1 MDFNKAKQMVEEFF
15 NGQYEVKKFLG
26 EGSFA
31 EVYLVKHNF
40 LDDFRAMKIIKQPL
54 SSTSDNKA
62 IFKEVILATQLRHEN
77 IISIYDAGVISA
89 EDNKNKAFFVMEYV
103 PGGDLEQYLNSFI
116 DSNISMSVYRVLDLM
131 KQILEGLNVL
141 HSSNP
146 PIIHRDLKLN
156 NILLSYNSCGEIVIK
171 ISDFGF
177 AKSVTTNISD
187 VDVVGTR
194 PYMAP
199 ECFKKVASTKTDIY
213 AIGVIFYQL
222 LTNNFPYAIDE
233 FSLNEMIEAKP
244 WSSPLKAPSEFNEK
258 ISKRVDEIVAKC
270 LDRNPQNRYD
280 NASELLE
287 DIDLVIEDYSS
298 EEINI
303 VKNDYVDEFSQYI
316 INDRIKDAFE
326 LAKQENML
334 NQAIEILE
342 NEILMDYDIRQ
353 YYGETLRMW
362 KSRRPDVKLIS
373 KAFFINLRGDN
384 YKLSINLL
392 KEALAYNP
400 SIKGKYSHFID
411 LWKIFMDLNRNSN
424 LIKSVIE
431 LENLMDSN
439 EKVHKMYSN
448 VIATLKTFSI
458 EEILNESI
466 RLAGLNNLDDA
477 SKLMEFV
484 VVCDSKIKSQ
494 YSYKLSMWKQ
504 NINLHI
510 NTINKVT
517 YDGVDYAIDLG
528 TTDSVLSYY
537 NNGKPIIIKNY
548 DTGDDFT
555 PSAVFIDGNNHVH
568 VGQSAKDAIINNSHD
583 AISEF
588 KNNMGFSIPFKFQSS
603 SRVLMPEELSAEVL
617 KNLRTSIFNQC
628 GVNMEDAVICCP
640 ANSNPIK
647 TKAIN
652 DAAELA
658 GFKSHNLILEPI
670 AVAMAYDLK
679 AKHKDK
685 GNWMIYD
692 LGGGTFNVSIIK
704 DNGEEIEKLA
714 TDGLDNL
721 GGNIFD
727 WKIVDEIFAPKI
739 IRDLSLNDFNRSNSK
754 YSDQFSELKYASEI
768 AKKELSVST
777 KSDISINNLFENY
790 DFICRLTRDN
800 FKEIIKPYIKITLDL
815 CRNLLKEN
823 NFSDDDIDKI
833 ILVGGSCLSPIVQDL
848 INEEF
853 DIPLEYSIDPLTVV
867 AKGAAIY
874 AGSLKKSPPKK
885 APDEFSLVIANGENS
900 ISGRIFALDDKF
912 SFLGYSIEFT
922 SPKTG
927 EILSRTFLDI
937 DGLFNISSSE
947 KDFVINVYDGDD
959 VVKINEKSPNQIIRG
974 KMHIPFLNNDFNHDL
989 KHESYKKLSKKYFDL
1004 LKEIDNLNDFKDEGV
1019 LRYLERLFDMAQS
1032 DIEPINQIELYL
1044 DYIQRILKESIENSE
1059 FNYLLENVENKMNFV
1074 KETDLF
1080 EVSDIDE
1087 EIIENKDISALRSIH
1102 AQLIEKYVLL
1112 NRDDVIKACFFN
1124 LIYEGIYTVSIDGL
1138 SEKAIGAIEDKDYDL
1153 LFKIVNKLYE
1163 LDERIK

>member
-1 MDFNKAKQMVEEFF
+1 MVEEFF

-54 SSTSDNKA
+54 SSTSDNKE
-62 IFKEVILATQLRHEN
+62 IFQEVILATQLRHEN
-77 IISIYDAGVISA
+77 IISIYDAGVISTK
-89 EDNKNKAFFVMEYV
+89 DNKNKAFFVMEYV

-116 DSNISMSVYRVLDLM
+116 DSNISMSLYRVLDLM

-146 PIIHRDLKLN
+146 PIVHRDLKLN
-156 NILLSYNSCGEIVIK
+156 NILLSYNACGEIVIK

-213 AIGVIFYQL
+213 AVGVIFYQL

-233 FSLNEMIEAKP
+233 FSLNEMIESKP
-244 WSSPLKAPSEFNEK
+244 WLNPLKAPSEFNEK
-258 ISKRVDEIVAKC
+258 ISKRLDEIVAKC
-270 LDRNPQNRYD
+270 LDMNPQNRYA
-280 NASELLE
+280 NASELLT
-287 DIDLVIEDYSS
+287 DIDLVMDEYSS
-298 EEINI
+298 DEIKL
-303 VKNDYVDEFSQYI
+303 VKNDYIDEFSQYI
-316 INDRIKDAFE
+316 INDRIREAFE

-334 NQAIEILE
+334 NRAIEILE

-373 KAFFINLRGDN
+373 KAFSINLRGDN

-439 EKVHKMYSN
+439 EKVCKMYSN

-458 EEILNESI
+458 EEVFNESI

-517 YDGVDYAIDLG
+517 CDSVDYAIDLG

-555 PSAVFIDGNNHVH
+555 PSAVFIDENNQVH

-588 KNNMGFSIPFKFQSS
+588 KNNMGFSIPFKFQNS

-617 KNLRTSIFNQC
+617 KNLRTSIFKQC

-692 LGGGTFNVSIIK
+692 LGGGTFNASIIK

-721 GGNIFD
+721 GGDVFD
-727 WKIVDEIFAPKI
+727 WKIVDELFAPKI
-739 IRDLSLNDFNRSNSK
+739 IRDLSLMDFNRSNSK
-754 YSDQFSELKYASEI
+754 YSDEFSKLKYASEM
-768 AKKELSVST
+768 AKKELSVSS
-777 KSDISINNLFENY
+777 KSDISINNLFDNY
-790 DFICRLTRDN
+790 DFIYRLTADN
-800 FKEIIKPYIKITLDL
+800 FKEIIEPYIKITLDL

-848 INEEF
+848 IKDEF

-874 AGSLKKSPPKK
+874 AGSLKKSPSIK
-885 APDEFSLVIANGENS
+885 APDEFSLVIANGGNS

-912 SFLGYSIEFT
+912 SFLGYFIELI

-927 EILSRTFLDI
+927 KILSKEFLDI
-937 DGLFNISSSE
+937 DGSFNISLSE
-947 KDFVINVYDGDD
+947 RNYVINVYDGKNI
-959 VVKINEKSPNQIIRG
+959 VKINNKSPNQIICG
-974 KMHIPFLNNDFNHDL
+974 KMHIPFLNNDFNYDL
-989 KHESYKKLSKKYFDL
+989 KYENYKKLSKKYFDL
-1004 LKEIDNLNDFKDEGV
+1004 LKEIDSLNDFKDEGI
-1019 LRYLERLFDMAQS
+1019 LRYLERLFDIAQS

-1044 DYIQRILKESIENSE
+1044 DYIQRILKESIENVE
-1059 FNYLLENVENKMNFV
+1059 FNYLLDNVENKMNFV
-1074 KETDLF
+1074 KERNLF
-1080 EVSDIDE
+1080 DVSGIDG
-1087 EIIENKDISALRSIH
+1087 EIIENRDISALRNIH

-1124 LIYEGIYTVSIDGL
+1124 LIYEGIYSVSIDDL
-1138 SEKAIGAIEDKDYDL
+1138 SQKAIGAIEDNDYDL
-1153 LFKIVNKLYE
+1153 LFKIVNRLYE

>member
-1 MDFNKAKQMVEEFF
+1 MVEEFF

-54 SSTSDNKA
+54 SSTSDNKQ
-62 IFKEVILATQLRHEN
+62 IFQEVILATQLRHEN
-77 IISIYDAGVISA
+77 IISIYDAGVISTA
-89 EDNKNKAFFVMEYV
+89 DNKNKAFFVMEYV

-116 DSNISMSVYRVLDLM
+116 YSNISMSINRVLDLM

-156 NILLSYNSCGEIVIK
+156 NILLSYNACGEIVIK

-222 LTNNFPYAIDE
+222 LTNNFPYGIDE
-233 FSLNEMIEAKP
+233 FSLNEMMEAKP
-244 WSSPLKAPSEFNEK
+244 WMSPLKAPSEYNDK
-258 ISKRVDEIVAKC
+258 ISKRLDEIVAKC
-270 LDRNPQNRYD
+270 LDMNPQNRYD
-280 NASELLE
+280 DAAELLA
-287 DIDLVIEDYSS
+287 DIDLIIDEYSS
-298 EEINI
+298 KEVNVI
-303 VKNDYVDEFSQYI
+303 KNDYVDEFSQYI
-316 INDRIKDAFE
+316 INDSIREAFE
-326 LAKQENML
+326 LAKKENKL

-342 NEILMDYDIRQ
+342 SEVLRDYDIRQ
-353 YYGETLRMW
+353 CYGETLRMW

-373 KAFFINLRGDN
+373 KAFTINLRGEN

-392 KEALAYNP
+392 KEAFAYNP
-400 SIKGKYSHFID
+400 SIRGKYSHFID
-411 LWKIFMDLNRNSN
+411 LWKIFMNLSRNSN
-424 LIKSVIE
+424 LIRSVIE

-439 EKVHKMYSN
+439 EMVHKMYSN
-448 VIATLKTFSI
+448 VMPTLKTFSI
-458 EEILNESI
+458 DEIVNESI
-466 RLAGLNNLDDA
+466 RLSNLNNLNDA
-477 SKLMEFV
+477 SKLMEFA

-510 NTINKVT
+510 NTINKAT
-517 YDGVDYAIDLG
+517 EGTVDYAIDLG

-537 NNGKPIIIKNY
+537 NGGKPIIIKNY
-548 DTGDDFT
+548 ETGDDLT
-555 PSAVFIDGNNHVH
+555 PSAVLIDGKNNVH
-568 VGQSAKDAIINNSHD
+568 VGQSAKDAIINNSKN

-588 KNNMGFSIPFKFQSS
+588 KNNMGFSIPFKFQNS

-617 KNLRTSIFNQC
+617 KDLRTSLFKQC
-628 GVNMEDAVICCP
+628 GVNMEDVVICCP

-679 AKHKDK
+679 AKHKDM
-685 GNWMIYD
+685 GHWMIYD
-692 LGGGTFNVSIIK
+692 LGGGTFNVSIIR

-721 GGNIFD
+721 GGNVFD
-727 WKIVDEIFAPKI
+727 WKIVDELFVPKI
-739 IRDLSLNDFNRSNSK
+739 IRDLALDDFNRSNSK
-754 YSDQFSELKYASEI
+754 YLDVFSKLKYASEI
-768 AKKELSVST
+768 AKKELSLSI
-777 KSDISINNLFENY
+777 KSHIFISNLFDNY
-790 DFICRLTRDN
+790 DFGYCLKRED
-800 FKEIIKPYIKITLDL
+800 FKEIIKPYIKITLDA
-815 CRNLLKEN
+815 CRNILNEN
-823 NFSDDDIDKI
+823 DFSDDDIDKI

-848 INEEF
+848 IKSEF
-853 DIPLEYSIDPLTVV
+853 DISLEHSIDPLTVV

-885 APDEFSLVIANGENS
+885 APDEFSLIIVNENNS
-900 ISGRIFALDDKF
+900 ISGKLFALEEKF
-912 SFLGYSIEFT
+912 SFLGYAVEFIN
-922 SPKTG
+922 PKNC
-927 EILSRTFLDI
+927 EIISKTFTDI
-937 DGLFNISSSE
+937 DGSFNLQLNE
-947 KDFVINVYDGDD
+947 KDYIINIYDGDNLL
-959 VVKINEKSPNQIIRG
+959 KINEKSPNQIIHG
-974 KMHIPFLNNDFNHDL
+974 KMHIPFLNSAFDYNL

-1004 LKEIDNLNDFKDEGV
+1004 LKEIDLLNDFNDEGV
-1019 LRYLERLFDMAQS
+1019 LKYLERLFDIAQN
-1032 DIEPINQIELYL
+1032 DIGQINQIELYL
-1044 DYIQRILKESIENSE
+1044 DYIQKILKEKIVNIE
-1059 FNYLLENVENKMNFV
+1059 FKYLLDNVENKITLVQENN
-1074 KETDLF
+1074 LF
-1080 EVSDIDE
+1080 EVSAIDD
-1087 EIIENKDISALRSIH
+1087 EIIENKDIDALRKIH
-1102 AQLIEKYVLL
+1102 TQLIEKYVLS
-1112 NRDDVIKACFFN
+1112 NRNDVIKACFFN
-1124 LIYEGIYTVSIDGL
+1124 LIYEGIYTVSIDAL
-1138 SEKAIGAIEDKDYDL
+1138 SEKAIEAIEDNDYAL
-1153 LFKIVNKLYE
+1153 LFKIVNKLYK
-1163 LDERIK
+1163 LDERTK

>member
-1 MDFNKAKQMVEEFF
+1 MVEEFF

-40 LDDFRAMKIIKQPL
+40 LDDLRAMKIIKQPL
-54 SSTSDNKA
+54 SSTSDNKT
-62 IFKEVILATQLRHEN
+62 IFQEVILATQLRHEN

-89 EDNKNKAFFVMEYV
+89 TDNKNKAFFVMEYV

-116 DSNISMSVYRVLDLM
+116 YSNISMSVYRVLDLM

-156 NILLSYNSCGEIVIK
+156 NILLSYNACGEIVIK

-213 AIGVIFYQL
+213 AVGVIFYQL

-244 WSSPLKAPSEFNEK
+244 WLSPLKAPSEFNEK
-258 ISKRVDEIVAKC
+258 ISKRLDEIVAKC
-270 LDRNPQNRYD
+270 LDMNPQNRYA
-280 NASELLE
+280 NAAELLA
-287 DIDLVIEDYSS
+287 DIDLVIDEYSS
-298 EEINI
+298 KEIKI

-316 INDRIKDAFE
+316 INDRIRDAFE

-373 KAFFINLRGDN
+373 KAFSINLRGDN

-400 SIKGKYSHFID
+400 NIKGKYSHFID

-439 EKVHKMYSN
+439 EMVHKMYSN

-458 EEILNESI
+458 EEILKESI

-477 SKLMEFV
+477 SKLMEFA

-510 NTINKVT
+510 NTVNKVT
-517 YDGVDYAIDLG
+517 YDSVDYAIDLG

-537 NNGKPIIIKNY
+537 NDGKPIIIKNY

-555 PSAVFIDGNNHVH
+555 PSAVFIDGNNHIH
-568 VGQSAKDAIINNSHD
+568 VGQSAKDAIINNSQD

-588 KNNMGFSIPFKFQSS
+588 KNNMGFSIPFKFQNS

-617 KNLRTSIFNQC
+617 KNLRTSIFKQC

-714 TDGLDNL
+714 TEGLDNL
-721 GGNIFD
+721 GGNVFD
-727 WKIVDEIFAPKI
+727 WKIIDELFAPKI

-754 YSDQFSELKYASEI
+754 YSQVFSKLKYASEM
-768 AKKELSVST
+768 AKKELSVLN
-777 KSDISINNLFENY
+777 KSDISINNLFDNY
-790 DFICRLTRDN
+790 DFICSLTRDD
-800 FKEIIKPYIKITLDL
+800 FKEIIKPYIKITSDL
-815 CRNLLKEN
+815 CRNLLNEN
-823 NFSDDDIDKI
+823 NFSDEDIDKI
-833 ILVGGSCLSPIVQDL
+833 ILVGGSCLSPIVRDL
-848 INEEF
+848 INDEF

-874 AGSLKKSPPKK
+874 AGSLKKSPPEK
-885 APDEFSLVIANGENS
+885 APDEFSLVISNGEDS

-912 SFLGYSIEFT
+912 SFLGYSIEFI

-927 EILSRTFLDI
+927 EILSKELLDI
-937 DGLFNISSSE
+937 DGSFNISLSE
-947 KDFVINVYDGDD
+947 KDYVINVYDGND
-959 VVKINEKSPNQIIRG
+959 VVKINEKSPNQIICG
-974 KMHIPFLNNDFNHDL
+974 KMYIPFLNNNFDYDL

-1004 LKEIDNLNDFKDEGV
+1004 LKEIDTLNDFEDEGV
-1019 LRYLERLFDMAQS
+1019 LKYLERLFDIAQN

-1044 DYIQRILKESIENSE
+1044 DYIQRILKESIENIE

-1074 KETDLF
+1074 KEMNLF

-1087 EIIENKDISALRSIH
+1087 KIIENRDISALRSIRTE
-1102 AQLIEKYVLL
+1102 LIEKYVLL
-1112 NRDDVIKACFFN
+1112 NRNDVIKACFFN
-1124 LIYEGIYTVSIDGL
+1124 LIYEGIYSVSIDVL
-1138 SEKAIGAIEDKDYDL
+1138 SEKAIGAIEDNDYDL
-1153 LFKIVNKLYE
+1153 LFKIVNRLYE